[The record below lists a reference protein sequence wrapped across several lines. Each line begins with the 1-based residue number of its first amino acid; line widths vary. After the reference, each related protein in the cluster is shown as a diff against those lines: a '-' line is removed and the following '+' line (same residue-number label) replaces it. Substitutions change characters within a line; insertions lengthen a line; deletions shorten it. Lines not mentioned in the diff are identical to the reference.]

1 MTENHNTIKEIMD
14 MTVDNT
20 RIVAEWKETKY
31 LVLSSSLFMAPAIY
45 GFYNNLYFLSLVLVF
60 TSGISINHWR
70 DAKYSWR
77 RIADRIFSK
86 ITFAIFFYYLFKH
99 SACNL
104 YFFLQNIGLF
114 KVVYCYY
121 MSNKHHNTPIWW
133 KYHMKFHVWC
143 VFSEWM
149 ILKRVLYDDSNDSND
164 SNVL

>member
-1 MTENHNTIKEIMD
+1 MNEIMD
-14 MTVDNT
+14 MTIDDN

-31 LVLSSSLFMAPAIY
+31 IVLSSSLFMAPAIY
-45 GFYNNLYFLSLVLVF
+45 GYYHNLYFLPLVLF
-60 TSGISINHWR
+60 FASGISINHWR

-77 RIADRIFSK
+77 RIADRIFAK

-114 KVVYCYY
+114 RVVYWYY
-121 MSNKHHNTPIWW
+121 MSNKYHNTPGWW

-143 VFSEWM
+143 VLSEWM
-149 ILKRVLYDDSNDSND
+149 ILKRVYDDSNLHDNSNI
-164 SNVL
+164 L